1 MKKLIS
7 AASALAMAASM
18 VGAAVSFTTGAAD
31 ASKGFELK
39 AFTNKAGEAVKTT
52 ISAEE
57 IAAGDVTIPV
67 AIYLNEQTPDVQTLN
82 AQFYVDSKDG
92 DASNKYVSFSNY
104 YVPGDAYFDT
114 AQTVTLADGSTVDT
128 DMLFGFSGEV
138 LTKKGV
144 TFIDNMYQGLYTA
157 KENNKTYGVDTAW
170 ASVVWQPAA
179 GTPDTWTG
187 ATSDAFPLMVVDVT
201 FAKGT
206 PAGTYTLDFL
216 NKTDEK
222 GVATTFVEAGVPM
235 VKYNPANNNI
245 NLKGMEIVIAGDT
258 QPAVTTTKAPD
269 AATTT
274 APATTATPAPVT
286 TAPNGEGD
294 GDFPIA
300 ADFIVSGKDYTVKP
314 GEEIDV
320 EFIVDPGNH
329 VGSTFAAELADL
341 PAGITAEMTDPLCY
355 AAGIGTNKY
364 TLYNGISYQVSVLD
378 KKTSKPVEIEKDE
391 AIIQF
396 TLTIPA
402 DIAPGEYEYA
412 LSKFRVV
419 EYGQKTADHDVSKF
433 DATLVPGKLIVEG
446 DAPATT
452 TAAPVT
458 TAKPVVT
465 TTAAPAPSTTTAA
478 PVTTATPVGNVLYGD
493 TNCDGE
499 VRINDVVVLN
509 KWLNDAKSY
518 DMKPQGKINA
528 DCCDEKGGEGL
539 DKNDSDAI
547 IRRIVHLVE
556 LPCKSS
562 DLK

>member
-57 IAAGDVTIPV
+57 IAAGDVTIPI
-67 AIYLNEQTPDVQTLN
+67 AIYLNENTPDIQTIN

-104 YVPGDAYFDT
+104 YVPGDVYFDS
-114 AQTVTLADGSTVDT
+114 AQAVTIADGSTIDT
-128 DMLFGFSGEV
+128 DLVVGFSGT
-138 LTKKGV
+138 LMSTKKGSV
-144 TFIDNMYQGLYTA
+144 FIDNMYQGLYTA

-187 ATSDAFPLMVVDVT
+187 ATSDEFPIMIVDAT

-206 PAGTYTLDFL
+206 PAGTYTIDFL
-216 NKTDEK
+216 NKTDDK
-222 GVATTFVEAGVPM
+222 GVPTTFIEAGVPM
-235 VKYNPANNNI
+235 VKYNPANNNL
-245 NLKGMEIVIAGDT
+245 NLKGMEIVIEGDT
-258 QPAVTTTKAPD
+258 KPV
-269 AATTT
+269 ATTT
-274 APATTATPAPVT
+274 AAPAPSTTTTSATTATPAPVT
-286 TAPNGEGD
+286 TAPNSGD
-294 GDFPIA
+294 DDTFEVA

-320 EFIVDPGNH
+320 EFIVDPGSH

-341 PAGITAEMTDPLCY
+341 PAGITAKMTDPLCY
-355 AAGIGTNKY
+355 AAGTGTNKY

-396 TLTIPA
+396 TLTIPD
-402 DIAPGEYEYA
+402 DIASGEYEYA

-433 DATLVPGKLIVEG
+433 DATLVPGKLVVEG
-446 DAPATT
+446 GTPAGTT
-452 TAAPVT
+452 TAPAPS
-458 TAKPVVT
+458 T

-478 PVTTATPVGNVLYGD
+478 PVTTATPIGNVLYGD

-499 VRINDVVVLN
+499 VRINDVVALN